1 MNMIRFQLSL
11 FVSALSLYFSS
22 LSLFQLSLFIS
33 ALSLCLKQSMAE
45 TELQRNAARDL
56 RKYQIIAGRYAEA
69 FNHSVL

>member
-1 MNMIRFQLSL
+1 MREEVRGASPVCRVVRFNGAYHRNEHDS
-11 FVSALSLYFSS
+11 
-22 LSLFQLSLFIS
+22 IS

-45 TELQRNAARDL
+45 TELQWNAARDL